1 MPDKLCIASLLEL
14 LTLEHMFRQRDLE
27 RVREAVDRQQAQGA
41 LTEIFLASL
50 HWQRPSIVES
60 FGSFDRLKLPA

>member
-1 MPDKLCIASLLEL
+1 M
-14 LTLEHMFRQRDLE
+14 EHMFRQRDLE